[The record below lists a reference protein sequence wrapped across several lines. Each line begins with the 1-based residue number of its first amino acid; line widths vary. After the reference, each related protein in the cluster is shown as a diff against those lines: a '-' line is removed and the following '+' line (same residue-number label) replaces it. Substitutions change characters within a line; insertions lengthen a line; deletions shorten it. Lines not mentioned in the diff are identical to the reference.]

1 MTLFKH
7 GFGTCYFKEF
17 NEKYIPDV
25 LRSCEPH
32 KNKCS
37 KDCKFY
43 VDRMN
48 AHRCMKGFEAKL
60 QASIMMANYS
70 SVGATVFKA
79 KAICAKSV
87 QGDASLLQ
95 PLQILAAFMAFIAL
109 FVSLL

>member
-17 NEKYIPDV
+17 NEKNIPDV

-43 VDRMN
+43 VDKMN

-60 QASIMMANYS
+60 QAYIMMANHS
-70 SVGATVFKA
+70 SVGATVFRA
-79 KAICAKSV
+79 RALCANSV
-87 QGDASLLQ
+87 QGNASLLQ

-109 FVSLL
+109 FASVL